1 MSPVVRR
8 LALALSSTLLC
19 LAALEGVA
27 RLLAPVPVAPPSQKL
42 VRGNLTEPGDHPDAT
57 PEYSVTVHV
66 NAHGFV
72 DTEWPDS
79 PPDVLVIGD
88 SFVQAAQVPL
98 NAGFGRELADAT
110 GLRVESMGVPGAGT
124 GTALGVLETYGL
136 QRRPRLVLLG
146 LLVGNDVLNNSP
158 ALDSKRDKPFY
169 DVRADGSLVLTDR
182 AALAASQGPLPA
194 LWSKSALWRYGW
206 QQWTARAVA
215 KDKVARGNGVPI
227 DFRVY
232 DPAVA
237 PEWEHAWRVTGALV
251 QRMAEVCA
259 HAGVPFGVV
268 LFPDAAGG
276 TASGEAR
283 MHADWPITT
292 GWDPAG
298 AHERALALLTPL
310 APVVDLRPAVRAAEA
325 ADPTPL
331 YFPQDGHW
339 TARGH
344 AVAAL
349 GAAPFVR
356 TLLPSISACPD
367 GSPSKPQESP

>member
-8 LALALSSTLLC
+8 LALALSSTLVCLC
-19 LAALEGVA
+19 ALEVGVRA
-27 RLLAPVPVAPPSQKL
+27 WAPVPVAPPSQQL
-42 VRGNLTEPGDHPDAT
+42 VRGNLTEPGDHPNAT

-72 DTEWPDS
+72 DTEWPDT

-98 NAGFGRELADAT
+98 NAGFGRELGDAT

-136 QRRPRLVLLG
+136 PRRPRLVLLG
-146 LLVGNDVLNNSP
+146 FLVGNDVLNNSP
-158 ALDSKRDKPFY
+158 ALDSKRDKPYY
-169 DVRADGSLVLTDR
+169 DVTDDGSLVLTDR
-182 AALAASQGPLPA
+182 AALAAAQGPLPA

-206 QQWTARAVA
+206 QQWAARAAA

-232 DPAVA
+232 DPAGGA
-237 PEWEHAWRVTGALV
+237 DWEHAWKVTGALV
-251 QRMAEVCA
+251 RRMAEVCA

-268 LFPDAAGG
+268 LFPDAAAG

-283 MHADWPITT
+283 MHADWPATV
-292 GWDPAG
+292 GWDPSR
-298 AHERALALLTPL
+298 AHERAAALVSPL
-310 APVVDLRPAVRAAEA
+310 APVLDLRPAFRAAEA
-325 ADPTPL
+325 ADPAPL
-331 YFPQDGHW
+331 YFSKDGHW

-344 AVAAL
+344 AVAGLA
-349 GAAPFVR
+349 AAPLVR
-356 TLLPSISACPD
+356 TYFPSPPDCPA
-367 GSPSKPQESP
+367 GSTPTLKESP